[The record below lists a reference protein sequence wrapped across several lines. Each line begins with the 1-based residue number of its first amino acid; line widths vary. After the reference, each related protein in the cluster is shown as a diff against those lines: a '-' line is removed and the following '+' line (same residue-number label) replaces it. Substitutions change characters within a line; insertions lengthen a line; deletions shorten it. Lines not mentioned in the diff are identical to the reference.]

1 MLVVLLCN
9 ILILDEGAG
18 ARFLNLTPHEN
29 VHRVAPFI
37 RELSLKQTDFILQL
51 RLHSL
56 VLQGLLK
63 EKVTLICKFE
73 LILFDLEQ
81 MVVQH
86 RRVKLPQGVQ
96 IVQLEV
102 HRIPTRHLLVMLAL
116 LKIVKQRVQC
126 STLVLVAVI
135 RS

>member
-1 MLVVLLCN
+1 
-9 ILILDEGAG
+9 
-18 ARFLNLTPHEN
+18 
-29 VHRVAPFI
+29 
-37 RELSLKQTDFILQL
+37 LQL